1 MTRPF
6 AHLHLHTQYSLLEGA
21 IRMAVPEDA
30 LKAGVGFRVLP
41 EVLKEKGYT
50 ACAITD
56 RGNLFGAIEFYK
68 TLKKAGIKPI
78 IGMQANV
85 TDGPCTESGLGR
97 RPGST
102 AAPARTGSDLSELV
116 LLCEN
121 REGYGNLVR
130 LASLGYTAGRQ
141 GNTPRLDL
149 DLIGKHSAG
158 LVCLSG
164 NLHGVLGRAFAQ
176 EDGERARALATR
188 LAGMFP
194 GRFYLELQNHG
205 VDAQLRLNEQLV
217 ALARELGLPLVGTND
232 CHYLEPEEAYP
243 HYILELM
250 GQQRRI
256 TDPGVPAFAD
266 RKLHLKSQ
274 EEMAAALA
282 SYPAEAYDN
291 AALIAERCTVELSAG
306 KVYLPRFPVPGE
318 GSEEEWFRAQV
329 AAGMRRR
336 EEQLEPFYGI
346 APERREEFWKPYR
359 ERLDFEMGVILKMK
373 YAGYFLIVADF
384 ITFAKDSGIRVG
396 PGRGSGAG
404 SLVAYALRITELDPI
419 RHGLLFERFLNPE
432 RVSLPDFD
440 VDFAVEG
447 RDEVIEYVRAKYGA
461 DRVCQISTF
470 GALKAKAALRGVA
483 RVLDVPYGQAD
494 KIAKLI
500 PNKLNIT
507 LQESLSLEP
516 ELARLEREGSEQ
528 ERTLIRTSKAL
539 ELLSSTLSTHAAGV
553 IIMDQPIQDVM
564 PVCTA
569 AGPARRKPG
578 RESGAK
584 EVRSGEGNGSGGGE
598 GEPFLQTQFSMKW
611 AEDQGAVKFDFL
623 GLLNLDI
630 LSHAQRLIRRR
641 ADDASRTFDIDLVPL
656 DDAETFKLLARG
668 DTTGVFQLESGG
680 MRRLAM
686 DLKAASFEDI
696 VAVVALFRP
705 GPMQLIDTFVRRKH
719 GREPVDYLHPKLE
732 SILKGTYGIMVYQ
745 EQVIQAAQILAGF
758 SLGEADLLR
767 RAIGKKNPH
776 EMAQQRQRFIDG
788 CAAGGIPAAKAEQI
802 FERIDYFSGYG
813 FNKSHSAAYGL
824 IAYQTAYLKAHYPV
838 EFMAALLSSAM
849 DNTDKVV
856 NYIADCREMG
866 VTVLPPDIEHSGVDF
881 TIAGNAIRFGLNA
894 VRNVGQSAAELIL
907 EARGRQPGGRFGDLA
922 TFVRTVDFHRV
933 NKRALEAL
941 VQCGGFDSLHPNRA
955 QLAAALD
962 RLVALGLSEQS
973 ARIEGQETLFALLG
987 EGAEQ
992 QAGLSLELPEVPDWS
1007 PKERLKRE
1015 KEALGF
1021 YVSGHPLDGFRSE
1034 LENLAATSYALREG
1048 EYGDGAPVAV
1058 AGTVGL
1064 LTLRLTKSAEKMA
1077 VLRLE
1082 DLRGSIE
1089 VVVYPRT
1096 FAQVQDQLRQDEPVL
1111 IHGRIQV
1118 RDEEINVSAE
1128 RVTSLSRFREEHA
1141 RRLTLRLA
1149 GPLLEAVLPRLA
1161 GVLSKREGAC
1171 AVRFDLPTRRGHRV
1185 LVDSGIATA
1194 PSEALV
1200 EELAELLPRARLRF
1214 DYEADSLPAAPPP
1227 RPGPAPPRYAAP
1239 PEPMDSATA

>member
-21 IRMAVPEDA
+21 IRIAVPDDA

-41 EVLKEKGYT
+41 EVLKEQGYT

-68 TLKKAGIKPI
+68 TLKKAGLKPI

-85 TDGPCTESGLGR
+85 AEDLGAAPAPG
-97 RPGST
+97 RPGS
-102 AAPARTGSDLSELV
+102 GLSELV
-116 LLCEN
+116 LLCESQA
-121 REGYGNLVR
+121 GYGNLVR
-130 LASLGYTAGRQ
+130 LASLGYTVGRQ

-149 DLIGKHSAG
+149 DLIGRHSAG

-164 NLHGVLGRAFAQ
+164 NLQGVLGRALAQ
-176 EDGERARALATR
+176 GDPERARALAAR
-188 LAGMFP
+188 LAEMFP
-194 GRFYLELQNHG
+194 GRFYLELQNHEL
-205 VDAQLRLNEQLV
+205 DAQRRLNGQLV

-232 CHYLEPEEAYP
+232 CHYLEPAEAYP

-250 GQQRRI
+250 GQQRRV
-256 TDPGVPAFAD
+256 TDPGVPAYVD
-266 RKLHLKSQ
+266 RKLYLKSP

-282 SYPAEAYDN
+282 DYPAEAYDN
-291 AALIAERCTVELSAG
+291 AAAIAERCTLDLVAG
-306 KVYLPRFPVPGE
+306 KSYLPRFPTPGE
-318 GSEEEWFRAQV
+318 VSEEEWFRTQV

-336 EEQLEPFYGI
+336 QEQLEPFYGI
-346 APERREEFWKPYR
+346 APERRAEFWKPYQ

-384 ITFAKDSGIRVG
+384 ITHAKDRGIRVG
-396 PGRGSGAG
+396 PGRGSGSG

-440 VDFAVEG
+440 VDFAVDG

-507 LQESLSLEP
+507 LNEALALEP

-528 ERTLIRTSKAL
+528 EQKLIRTARAL

-553 IIMDQPIQDVM
+553 IIMDQPIQEVM

-578 RESGAK
+578 RDGAK
-584 EVRSGEGNGSGGGE
+584 EVRPGEGNGSDGGE
-598 GEPFLQTQFSMKW
+598 GEALLQTQFSMKW

-641 ADDASRTFDIDLVPL
+641 ADEASRNFDIDLVPL
-656 DDAETFKLLARG
+656 DDPGTFDLLARG

-686 DLKAASFEDI
+686 ELKAASFEDI

-719 GREPVDYLHPKLE
+719 GREAVDYLHPKLE
-732 SILKGTYGIMVYQ
+732 SILKETYGVMVYQ
-745 EQVIQAAQILAGF
+745 EQVIQAAQILAGY

-767 RAIGKKNPH
+767 RAIGKKIPQ

-788 CAAGGIPAAKAEQI
+788 CAASGIPAAKAEDI
-802 FERIDYFSGYG
+802 FEKIDYFSGYG

-838 EFMAALLSSAM
+838 EFMAALLSSDM

-856 NYIADCREMG
+856 NFIADCREMG

-894 VRNVGQSAAELIL
+894 VRNVGQGAAELIL

-922 TFVRTVDFHRV
+922 AFVRAVDFRHV

-941 VQCGGFDSLHPNRA
+941 VQCGGFDSLHPQRA

-962 RLVALGLSEQS
+962 TLVALGLSEQS
-973 ARIEGQETLFALLG
+973 ARVEGQETLFALLG

-992 QAGLSLELPEVPDWS
+992 QAGLSLDLPDVPDWS
-1007 PKERLKRE
+1007 PRERLKRE

-1021 YVSGHPLDGFRSE
+1021 YVSGHPMDRFRSE
-1034 LENLAATSYALREG
+1034 LENLTATSHALREG
-1048 EYGDGAPVAV
+1048 EYGDGAAVAV
-1058 AGTVGL
+1058 AGIVAL

-1096 FAQVQDQLRQDEPVL
+1096 YAQVQDQLRLDEPVL

-1128 RVTSLSRFREEHA
+1128 RITSLSRFREEHA
-1141 RRLTLRLA
+1141 RWLTVGLA
-1149 GPLLEAVLPRLA
+1149 GPVPEALLPRLA
-1161 GVLSKREGAC
+1161 GVLSKSEGAC
-1171 AVRFDLPTRRGHRV
+1171 AVRFDVPTARGHRV
-1185 LVDSGIATA
+1185 LVDSGLATV
-1194 PSEALV
+1194 PSDALL
-1200 EELAELLPRARLRF
+1200 EELTELLPQARLRF
-1214 DYEADSLPAAPPP
+1214 DYEAERLPQPPPP
-1227 RPGPAPPRYAAP
+1227 RPGSAAPRYAEPRYAESRYAEP
-1239 PEPMDSATA
+1239 PEQMDGATA